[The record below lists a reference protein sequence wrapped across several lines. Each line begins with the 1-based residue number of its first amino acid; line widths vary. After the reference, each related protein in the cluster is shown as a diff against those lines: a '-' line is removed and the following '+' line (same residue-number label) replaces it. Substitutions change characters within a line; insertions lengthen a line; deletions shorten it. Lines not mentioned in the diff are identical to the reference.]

1 MMSSSLVA
9 FPIAF
14 GVIYLVVCF
23 SVVVVAIKTTG
34 TTSNNTKTPLVC
46 GAGAHPPAYYI
57 YSIGSSISA
66 LLFIGSAISHA
77 HHVGNLVPDQR
88 GFLWIID
95 GVGCIAS
102 ILMAAMG
109 IIPMRD
115 PYKTKH
121 NVVGIIFISLGCC
134 YSGML
139 VGAAFAVGPYEKTK
153 FPLVTVIVRLVA
165 AILLGVSCT
174 VSFVHLQKAEASAKK
189 RKKQQDHEPQQVNNG
204 NTGGEI
210 NNENTQL
217 TTTLPSG
224 SNDKKLQQTTAEL
237 SAWKI
242 AAIGQYVALVGVALV
257 VTSLA
262 LELSCPRCRDQQQ
275 PTLSPDA

>member
-1 MMSSSLVA
+1 MMSSSSLVA

-23 SVVVVAIKTTG
+23 SVIVVAIRTG

-66 LLFIGSAISHA
+66 LLFVGSAISHA
-77 HHVGNLVPDQR
+77 YHVGDNLVPDQK
-88 GFLWIID
+88 GFLWIIA

-102 ILMAAMG
+102 IFMAAMG

-139 VGAAFAVGPYEKTK
+139 VGAAFG
-153 FPLVTVIVRLVA
+153 RGSG
-165 AILLGVSCT
+165 LLGGARPVFCPPCPLPRPIARST
-174 VSFVHLQKAEASAKK
+174 A
-189 RKKQQDHEPQQVNNG
+189 
-204 NTGGEI
+204 GERSS
-210 NNENTQL
+210 
-217 TTTLPSG
+217 PP
-224 SNDKKLQQTTAEL
+224 
-237 SAWKI
+237 
-242 AAIGQYVALVGVALV
+242 
-257 VTSLA
+257 
-262 LELSCPRCRDQQQ
+262 CRCW
-275 PTLSPDA
+275 